1 MRKALRSFTAVAYC
15 SAATFAATAA
25 MAAAKCGNDA
35 SGFNTWLE
43 DFKQEAASAHGLS
56 SYTVASALT
65 GVTYDAQV
73 IKLDRGQKSFKLS
86 FDEFYK
92 RRVNNALIK
101 RGQTLWAQY
110 GGLFSRIERDYGVP
124 PQIILAIW
132 GLETGYGSGSGKM
145 QVVRSLATL
154 SYDCRRSAFFTREL
168 VAALKIIENGDKAPE
183 DMRGAWAGELGQ
195 TQFLPSSYVNYAV
208 DYDGD
213 GKRDLIRS
221 VPDVLAST
229 ANYLKQKGWRAGQPW
244 GPGSANEAVLRE
256 WNKAEVYV
264 KTIGVMAEKLED

>member
-1 MRKALRSFTAVAYC
+1 MRKSPRSFIVGITFSAVVL
-15 SAATFAATAA
+15 SAPAAL
-25 MAAAKCGNDA
+25 AAKCGSDA
-35 SGFNTWLE
+35 SGFAAWLQA
-43 DFKQEAASAHGLS
+43 FKQEATSRHGLS
-56 SYTVASALT
+56 SYTVSAALN

-73 IKLDRGQKSFKLS
+73 IKLDRNQKSFKLS

-124 PQIILAIW
+124 PQIIIAIW

-154 SYDCRRSAFFTREL
+154 SYDCRRSEFFTREL

-229 ANYLKQKGWRAGQPW
+229 ANYLKQKGWRPGEGW
-244 GPGSANEAVLRE
+244 GPGSANEAVLRD
-256 WNKAEVYV
+256 WNRAEVYV
-264 KTIGVMAEKLED
+264 KTIGVMAEKLEN

>member
-1 MRKALRSFTAVAYC
+1 MRKALRSFVACLSFGVSVSLAGAAVA
-15 SAATFAATAA
+15 AP
-25 MAAAKCGNDA
+25 KCGQDA
-35 SGFNTWLE
+35 NGFSAWLE
-43 DFKQEAASAHGLS
+43 AFKDEATSTHGLS
-56 SYTVASALT
+56 SFTVRSALD
-65 GVTYDAQV
+65 GLTYDAQV
-73 IKLDRGQKSFKLS
+73 IKLDRSQRSFKLS

-110 GGLFSRIERDYGVP
+110 GGLFSRIERDYGIP

-154 SYDCRRSAFFTREL
+154 SYDCRRSEFFTREL
-168 VAALKIIENGDKAPE
+168 VAALKIIERGDKEPE

-195 TQFLPSSYVNYAV
+195 TQFLPTSYLNYAV

-221 VPDVLAST
+221 IPDVLAST
-229 ANYLKQKGWRAGQPW
+229 ANYLKQKGWRTGESW
-244 GPGSANEAVLRE
+244 GPGTPNEDVLRE

-264 KTIGVMAEKLED
+264 KTIGVMAEKLEN